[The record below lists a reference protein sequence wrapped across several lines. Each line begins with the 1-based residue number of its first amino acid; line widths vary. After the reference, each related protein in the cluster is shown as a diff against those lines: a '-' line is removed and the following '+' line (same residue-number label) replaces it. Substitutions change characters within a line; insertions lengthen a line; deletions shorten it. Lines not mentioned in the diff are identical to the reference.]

1 MDKNYADHGIPLE
14 RPQTAQVLDKI
25 GGASNPAAI
34 GEDYDANEIMDCPNC
49 QQEMPASEIAA
60 HTVQCYRN
68 QTKCKACGEILLKEN
83 RKEHL
88 NQWRDLDLMQTAIKN
103 DNEE

>member
-1 MDKNYADHGIPLE
+1 MSEDGSSKMDKNYVENNIPLE
-14 RPQTAQVLDKI
+14 RPQTAAVLDKI
-25 GGASNPAAI
+25 GRIGDPEVSAAL
-34 GEDYDANEIMDCPNC
+34 GDDYDANEIMDCPNC

-60 HTVQCYRN
+60 HTVQCYRS

-88 NQWRDLDLMQTAIKN
+88 N
-103 DNEE
+103 